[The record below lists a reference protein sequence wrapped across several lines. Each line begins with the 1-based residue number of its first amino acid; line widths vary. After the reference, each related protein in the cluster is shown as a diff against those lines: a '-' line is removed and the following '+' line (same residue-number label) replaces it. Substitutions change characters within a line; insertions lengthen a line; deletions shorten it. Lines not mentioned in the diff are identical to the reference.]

1 MKNADVRKNKNN
13 MIRIIEKN
21 EIAKRKPYR
30 YSDRV
35 LEKIRRA
42 RQSKEKRRKNMAR
55 TIIKINALASILE
68 DDELANY

>member
-42 RQSKEKRRKNMAR
+42 RQSKENRRKNMAR

>member
-1 MKNADVRKNKNN
+1 
-13 MIRIIEKN
+13 MIRLIEKN
-21 EIAKRKPYR
+21 EIAKRKHYK

-42 RQSKEKRRKNMAR
+42 KQSKEKRRKNMAR
-55 TIIKINALASILE
+55 TIIKINALAEILE